1 MQLQLVDLTS
11 KEDSFDTAKGP
22 GGRLLPGLLCSAV
35 PDKVRDC
42 PRGPADL
49 NGTGLTKHPVLGG
62 LDRASSAIAP
72 GMALPPASLQ
82 SRPIAPNPPP
92 HSALRCRPTSNHP
105 PGLKCNTTNESWK
118 FKSAGG
124 VCGPLSRRRKG
135 SARGDFQGENRG
147 PMVQDV
153 PLARSRSGGFLS
165 EGSPQGRMGH
175 GPRTPPALL
184 NPPVVVGV
192 LDSKI
197 LSTITFRTSEE
208 DTVLS

>member
-1 MQLQLVDLTS
+1 MHNL
-11 KEDSFDTAKGP
+11 DSSLEVRKLRRHTEGP
-22 GGRLLPGLLCSAV
+22 GGWLLPGLLGSAV
-35 PDKVRDC
+35 PDCVRDS
-42 PRGPADL
+42 PRGPPDL
-49 NGTGLTKHPVLGG
+49 NGTGLTIHPVLGG
-62 LDRASSAIAP
+62 LDRAS
-72 GMALPPASLQ
+72 
-82 SRPIAPNPPP
+82 RPIAPNPPG
-92 HSALRCRPTSNHP
+92 HSALRCRPNSNHP
-105 PGLKCNTTNESWK
+105 PGPKCNTTNESWK

-184 NPPVVVGV
+184 NPPPK
-192 LDSKI
+192 D
-197 LSTITFRTSEE
+197 
-208 DTVLS
+208 

>member
-1 MQLQLVDLTS
+1 MPGAIA
-11 KEDSFDTAKGP
+11 EDARSRPPKTGCFVRP
-22 GGRLLPGLLCSAV
+22 VPLRSAG
-35 PDKVRDC
+35 
-42 PRGPADL
+42 PRG
-49 NGTGLTKHPVLGG
+49 
-62 LDRASSAIAP
+62 
-72 GMALPPASLQ
+72 Q
-82 SRPIAPNPPP
+82 SRTLSGTAEPRSPG
-92 HSALRCRPTSNHP
+92 SNHP